1 MSSFLESCFQEHYP
15 FYSKLTAD
23 EQQTLVL
30 SSVLTTYQR
39 GDFLY
44 SCDDDCLG
52 VLLVLSGKL
61 RIFIQSGEQRE
72 ITLFTTGPGEVCTL
86 SASCAMQEI
95 SFDILIEAEEE
106 TKVLITPAS
115 TFRRLMNQNIYVEN
129 YIYRETTE
137 HFSEVM
143 WAMGQLLFT
152 RLDQRLAG
160 YLEDERIRTGS
171 PVLSTT
177 HEQIARN
184 LGSAREVVSR
194 TLKSFGERRHRRTLP
209 RHGHDSRCQKAPRH
223 LPDAPIVLLRAQ
235 TFSHR
240 LCPAARENIFQKRS
254 NGTPS

>member
-95 SFDILIEAEEE
+95 SFD
-106 TKVLITPAS
+106 
-115 TFRRLMNQNIYVEN
+115 
-129 YIYRETTE
+129 RETTE

-194 TLKSFGERRHRRTLP
+194 TLKSFEKDGIVALSRGTVTILDVKKLRGICRMRR
-209 RHGHDSRCQKAPRH
+209 
-223 LPDAPIVLLRAQ
+223 
-235 TFSHR
+235 
-240 LCPAARENIFQKRS
+240 
-254 NGTPS
+254 

>member
-115 TFRRLMNQNIYVEN
+115 TFRRLLNQNIYVEN

-177 HEQIARN
+177 HEQIARDTGAVRETVTRM
-184 LGSAREVVSR
+184 LRHSADDGVVSLGR
-194 TLKSFGERRHRRTLP
+194 GTVTVT
-209 RHGHDSRCQKAPRH
+209 DAQK
-223 LPDAPIVLLRAQ
+223 LRSLA
-235 TFSHR
+235 
-240 LCPAARENIFQKRS
+240 
-254 NGTPS
+254 GM

>member
-115 TFRRLMNQNIYVEN
+115 TFRRLLNQNIYVEN

-143 WAMGQLLFT
+143 WA
-152 RLDQRLAG
+152 
-160 YLEDERIRTGS
+160 
-171 PVLSTT
+171 
-177 HEQIARN
+177 
-184 LGSAREVVSR
+184 REVVSR
-194 TLKSFGERRHRRTLP
+194 TLKSFEKDGIVALSRGTVTILDVKKLRGICRMRR
-209 RHGHDSRCQKAPRH
+209 
-223 LPDAPIVLLRAQ
+223 
-235 TFSHR
+235 
-240 LCPAARENIFQKRS
+240 
-254 NGTPS
+254 

>member
-115 TFRRLMNQNIYVEN
+115 TFRRLLN
-129 YIYRETTE
+129 RETTE

-194 TLKSFGERRHRRTLP
+194 TLKSFEKDGIVALSRGTVTILDVKKLRGICRMRR
-209 RHGHDSRCQKAPRH
+209 
-223 LPDAPIVLLRAQ
+223 
-235 TFSHR
+235 
-240 LCPAARENIFQKRS
+240 
-254 NGTPS
+254 

>member
-72 ITLFTTGPGEVCTL
+72 ITLFTTGSGEGCTL

-115 TFRRLMNQNIYVEN
+115 TFRRLLNQNIYVEN

-177 HEQIARN
+177 HEQIARDTGAVRETVTRMLRHFADDGIVS
-184 LGSAREVVSR
+184 LGRGTVTVTDAEK
-194 TLKSFGERRHRRTLP
+194 LRRLA
-209 RHGHDSRCQKAPRH
+209 GM
-223 LPDAPIVLLRAQ
+223 
-235 TFSHR
+235 
-240 LCPAARENIFQKRS
+240 
-254 NGTPS
+254 

>member
-95 SFDILIEAEEE
+95 SFDILIE
-106 TKVLITPAS
+106 
-115 TFRRLMNQNIYVEN
+115 
-129 YIYRETTE
+129 E

-194 TLKSFGERRHRRTLP
+194 TLKSFEKDGIVALSRGTVTILDVKKLRGICRMRR
-209 RHGHDSRCQKAPRH
+209 
-223 LPDAPIVLLRAQ
+223 
-235 TFSHR
+235 
-240 LCPAARENIFQKRS
+240 
-254 NGTPS
+254 